1 MSWWEWEREGERNRD
16 THLLVL
22 STYTGCC
29 LCSSTSRDVACMY
42 YKQSLHG
49 VYFLDLCIYG
59 VVQARKLDESLLHA
73 CHRTELTSLSG
84 WGARLPA
91 CTKHALST
99 RKVVAAAAAKASE
112 VIELRSRSTAGWMTL
127 YFLAASYFRRSF
139 GIKKNGLPKLFKKC
153 FVVNRKV
160 FLTWL
165 KTFQTILFSI
175 CREFQTVRA
184 KFCLQVARESKN
196 THLIMSMFEDP
207 HSNCIYERIQ

>member
-73 CHRTELTSLSG
+73 CHRTELTSLAG

-99 RKVVAAAAAKASE
+99 RKVVAAAAKASE

-139 GIKKNGLPKLFKKC
+139 GIKKMVYQNY
-153 FVVNRKV
+153 
-160 FLTWL
+160 
-165 KTFQTILFSI
+165 
-175 CREFQTVRA
+175 
-184 KFCLQVARESKN
+184 SKN
-196 THLIMSMFEDP
+196 AL
-207 HSNCIYERIQ
+207 